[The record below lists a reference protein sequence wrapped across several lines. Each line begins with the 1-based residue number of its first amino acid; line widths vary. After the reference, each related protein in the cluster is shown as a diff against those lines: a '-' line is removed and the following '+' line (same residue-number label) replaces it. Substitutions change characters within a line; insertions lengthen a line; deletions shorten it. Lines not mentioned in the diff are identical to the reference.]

1 MFSQCQITPP
11 IPRNNDHVDSD
22 RFVRC
27 RRMGSEHDHGTCPE
41 RQEPKG
47 NRAGNKAQA
56 EFLTISKFVRFLML
70 RIKDEILSWIYDIKC
85 LIIAQQKENY
95 LWD

>member
-1 MFSQCQITPP
+1 
-11 IPRNNDHVDSD
+11 
-22 RFVRC
+22 
-27 RRMGSEHDHGTCPE
+27 
-41 RQEPKG
+41 
-47 NRAGNKAQA
+47 
-56 EFLTISKFVRFLML
+56 ML